1 MNIDLIV
8 NEFNIRGGT
17 HKQVH
22 RLAEYLLS
30 EGDNVIIYTK
40 YFDPINCY
48 PGIDKLTVFPLTKLI
63 APPKGKI
70 YQYFISIYTN
80 LKLFFI
86 LRKKKSLINIHD
98 NGFLLSWLLINYL
111 STKRKVIWQINDL
124 PNLFN
129 IRPEFSGNKN
139 SSLFKIY
146 LTRLMANNVRYL
158 TVNVTKN
165 SLKVKKFL
173 RAESKV
179 LYCGV
184 DLRFKFPNFKCNT
197 IKSKINLI
205 STGVFLRYRNYQA
218 ILQVQKLL
226 LTAFNVE
233 STLKII
239 GSTKLDPGYAEEI
252 RNLANELN
260 VDCHVLGEVSEDQL
274 LSEYSNSDIFL
285 FLNIDQSWGLAIFE
299 AMNMGLPVIV
309 SDSVGAIE
317 ILNHGV
323 DAEIVD
329 PNDYIKIASIIAN
342 FKNNG
347 ALYRNRQMSGFYAT
361 QKMTWES
368 LYCSQMRELMLN
380 D

>member
-40 YFDPINCY
+40 YYDRINCY
-48 PGIDKLTVFPLTKLI
+48 PGIDKLTVFPLTKLK
-63 APPKGKI
+63 ASPRGKI
-70 YQYFISIYTN
+70 YQSFISIYAN
-80 LKLFFI
+80 LKLFLI
-86 LRKKKSLINIHD
+86 LRKTNSLINIHD
-98 NGFLLSWLLINYL
+98 NGFLLLWLLINYL
-111 STKRKVIWQINDL
+111 SKKRKVIWQINDL

-129 IRPEFSGNKN
+129 NRPGFSGKKN
-139 SSLFKIY
+139 GSVFKIF
-146 LTRLMANNVRYL
+146 LTRLMANNVRFL

-173 RAESKV
+173 RAESIV
-179 LYCGV
+179 LFCGV
-184 DLRFKFPNFKCNT
+184 DLRFKSPNFKCNI
-197 IKSKINLI
+197 IKPKVNLI
-205 STGVFLRYRNYQA
+205 STGVFLRYRNYEA
-218 ILQVQKLL
+218 ILKVQQLL
-226 LTAFNVE
+226 LTTFNIE

-239 GSTKLDPGYAEEI
+239 GSTKLDPEYAEEI
-252 RNLANELN
+252 ANLARKLS
-260 VDCHVLGEVSEDQL
+260 VDCHILGEISESQL
-274 LSEYSNSDIFL
+274 VSEYSNSDIFL

-309 SDSVGAIE
+309 SNSVGAIE
-317 ILNHGV
+317 ILNHGI

-329 PNDYIKIASIIAN
+329 PNDYIKIATIIAN
-342 FKNNG
+342 FKNNS
-347 ALYRNRQMSGFYAT
+347 ALYKNRQMSGFYAT

-380 D
+380 V